1 MVGITLLAHGNN
13 IEKPVQLPVLTEQL
27 LPSQIAWI
35 HIPYSHSGQRNASAR
50 RLKLLFTIDKTYIIR
65 LMKRS
70 IIAILLPVLLSAN
83 AATAAES
90 SGQPLWEVGIAA
102 GVASLPHYMG
112 SNERYL
118 FGAPVPYLIYRGNRL
133 KVDRSGI
140 RRELLGFKDLN
151 LDLSLGFGLPVRNSN
166 RARAGMPDLKFSFQL
181 GPRLNWSL
189 FEDEQTKLTL
199 RLPWR
204 GIINTSGSW
213 LGWVSEPDLLL
224 EHQASEKMKVTL
236 AAGLLYGSQGF
247 HNTYYGVAPIYA
259 TAARPAY
266 RAGAGLHSLSLTT
279 SLRYQYSDS
288 ISLFSAIRY
297 RNLAP
302 GVVENSPLVKDK
314 NYISATIGMAWSF
327 WTSEARAE
335 GD

>member
-1 MVGITLLAHGNN
+1 
-13 IEKPVQLPVLTEQL
+13 
-27 LPSQIAWI
+27 
-35 HIPYSHSGQRNASAR
+35 
-50 RLKLLFTIDKTYIIR
+50 
-65 LMKRS
+65 MKRS
-70 IIAILLPVLLSAN
+70 MIAILLPGLLLPAN
-83 AATAAES
+83 AATATES
-90 SGQPLWEVGIAA
+90 SGKPLWEVGIAA

-118 FGAPVPYLIYRGNRL
+118 FGAPIPYLIYRGNRL
-133 KVDRSGI
+133 KIDRSGI

-181 GPRLNWSL
+181 GPRLNWRL
-189 FEDEQTKLTL
+189 LEDEQTKLTL

-204 GIINTSGSW
+204 GVINTSGSW

-224 EHQASEKMKVTL
+224 EHQASEIMKVTL

-247 HNTYYGVAPIYA
+247 HNTYYGVAPVYA

-297 RNLAP
+297 RNLSP
-302 GVVENSPLVKDK
+302 GVIVNSPLVKDK

-327 WTSEARAE
+327 WSSEARAE
-335 GD
+335 SN